1 MKLHFIIF
9 LFLINI
15 SFAQEYTLT
24 GKVYDFKSYKP
35 LDYATVKIADSNYV
49 TTCDANGEYI
59 LHLKS
64 GFYILIVSYIGY
76 FTDTGKVFID
86 RDNIT
91 RDFYLKTTD
100 LYTEEI
106 TVLGEDPA
114 YDIVKKAINYK
125 KKLRNDLFEYN
136 FTSYS
141 KFVIRSNISSIG
153 NDSVYKSVK
162 PQDKENIL
170 GLLESETITYFR
182 KPDQEKQIVVSK
194 RESAN
199 IVRGVAIPLIVNF
212 YDEYIEIDATKIPG
226 PLSDFAFDNYEYKL
240 IGTTSLDSNL
250 VYKIQVN
257 NTSNIYPQFWG
268 TIYILDSLFALVKID
283 LNTNQGAK
291 IPSIDNLRFIQKF
304 TPFSNSNKSYWMPT
318 DVQIFANGKVFG
330 LIKFQ
335 GEVFTVV
342 SNYKINQKA
351 PPGTFDEFYIK
362 VLPDANKKDST
373 YWEAKRL
380 IKTPEE
386 ERVANRIIFSNEQK
400 KEKDIS
406 LGLFTIN
413 FGKNLSLNWVEG
425 YKFNR
430 VEGHHFEAN
439 LDYSNNLSPFQSKCF
454 IAYGFSDSKIK
465 YSLNTSISFLK
476 DRKLSLGFGVF
487 QNLNV
492 MFKNPSFLSY
502 AENTAFALLF
512 KKDKYNYYYGNGYS
526 LSLGYKF
533 LPQFSLTL
541 KYSQEKQSTA
551 TKNTDY
557 SFLKQS
563 ELYPENPD
571 INDAFRRAIG
581 VIVKVDPNSF
591 RGIDWGT
598 GEVSWFKITNIPVLT
613 FGYEFAGK
621 DYLLNTFDN
630 RKYYAFFTGTLNP
643 FLFVRLNYRFG
654 GVLYSGTVP
663 YQSLAYFNTSV
674 HGFSSEYA
682 FLTMEY
688 NEFLGDKIYFGNI
701 ENNFGKILW
710 GNIPVLNNFDLIGFF
725 NFGRSFISDA
735 NLSLAK
741 YNSSLIT
748 DGVFAEAGL
757 GIGNIFDLFRINFG
771 WRLNNFNSGKNFKF
785 SLSLVNLNF

>member
-1 MKLHFIIF
+1 MRLSMVLF

-24 GKVYDFKSYKP
+24 GKVYDFRSNKT
-35 LDYATVKIADSNYV
+35 LEYATVKVADSNYV
-49 TTCDANGEYI
+49 TTCNANGEYI

-64 GFYILIVSYIGY
+64 GFYKLIVSYIGY
-76 FTDTGKVFID
+76 FSDTGKIFID
-86 RDNIT
+86 RDNIS
-91 RDFYLKTTD
+91 RDFFLKATD

-106 TVLGEDPA
+106 NVFGEDPA
-114 YDIVKKAINYK
+114 YEIVKKAIEYK
-125 KKLRNDLFEYN
+125 KKLHKDLFEYN
-136 FTSYS
+136 FTAYS
-141 KFVIRSNISSIG
+141 KFVIRSNISPIG

-162 PQDKENIL
+162 KQDKENIL

-182 KPDQEKQIVVSK
+182 KPDQEKQIVISK
-194 RESAN
+194 KETAN
-199 IVRGVAIPLIVNF
+199 IIRGVAIPLIVNF

-226 PLSDFAFDNYEYKL
+226 PLSDDAFDNYKYKL
-240 IGTTSLDSNL
+240 IGTTSIDSNI
-250 VYKIQVN
+250 VYKIQVDN
-257 NTSNIYPQFWG
+257 NSNIYPQFWG
-268 TIYILDSLFALVKID
+268 TIYIIDSLFALVKTD
-283 LNTNQGAK
+283 LNTNRGAK

-304 TPFSNSNKSYWMPT
+304 SPFSDSNKSYWMPT
-318 DVQIFANGKVFG
+318 DVQIYADGKVLG

-335 GEVFTVV
+335 GEVFTIV

-362 VLPDANKKDST
+362 VLPDANKRDSA
-373 YWEAKRL
+373 YWGAKRL
-380 IKTPEE
+380 IKTSDEE
-386 ERVANRIIFSNEQK
+386 KIADKIIYSNQQR
-400 KEKDIS
+400 KEKGIS

-439 LDYSNNLSPFQSKCF
+439 VSYSNNPNQFQSKASL
-454 IAYGFSDSKIK
+454 AYGFSDSKTK
-465 YSLNTSISFLK
+465 YTLNTTTFLLN
-476 DRKLSLGFGVF
+476 DRRLFFNIDIF
-487 QNLNV
+487 QNLRV
-492 MFKNPSFLSY
+492 MFKNPSFLSF

-526 LSLGYKF
+526 LAVGYKF
-533 LPQFSLTL
+533 IPQFSFIV

-557 SFLKQS
+557 SFLRQS
-563 ELYPENPD
+563 ELFPD
-571 INDAFRRAIG
+571 NSSINDAFRRTIG
-581 VIVKVDPNSF
+581 FVATIDPNSF

-598 GEVSWFKITNIPVLT
+598 GEISWFKLTNLPTFT
-613 FGYEFAGK
+613 FGYDFAGK

-630 RKYYAFFTGTLNP
+630 RKYYAYLTGTLNP
-643 FLFVRLNYRFG
+643 LLFLKVNYRIG
-654 GVLYSGTVP
+654 GVFYSGIVP

-682 FLTMEY
+682 FVTMEY
-688 NEFLGDKIYFGNI
+688 NEFLGDKIYYGNI

-710 GNIPVLNNFDLIGFF
+710 GNIPILRNFDLIGFF
-725 NFGRSFISDA
+725 NFGRSFISDE
-735 NLSLAK
+735 NLTLAK
-741 YNSSLIT
+741 NNLSLIT
-748 DGVFAEAGL
+748 DGIFAEAGF
-757 GIGNIFDLFRINFG
+757 GIGNIIDLFRINFG
-771 WRLNNFNSGKNFKF
+771 WRLNNFNNGKNFKF

>member
-1 MKLHFIIF
+1 MRLSFITF
-9 LFLINI
+9 LLLINI

-24 GKVYDFKSYKP
+24 GKVYDFKSNKT
-35 LDYATVKIADSNYV
+35 LEYATIKVADSNYV
-49 TTCDANGEYI
+49 TTCDINGEYI

-64 GFYILIVSYIGY
+64 GFYKLIVSYIGY
-76 FTDTGKVFID
+76 FTDTGKIFID
-86 RDNIT
+86 RNNIN

-100 LYTEEI
+100 LYTQEI
-106 TVLGEDPA
+106 NVLGEDPA
-114 YDIVKKAINYK
+114 YEIVKKAINYK
-125 KKLRNDLFEYN
+125 KRLHNDLLEYN
-136 FTSYS
+136 FTAYS
-141 KFVIRSNISSIG
+141 KFVIRSNISPIG
-153 NDSVYKSVK
+153 SDSAYKSVK
-162 PQDKENIL
+162 VQDKENIL

-182 KPDQEKQIVVSK
+182 KPDLEKQIVISK
-194 RESAN
+194 KETAN
-199 IVRGVAIPLIVNF
+199 IVKGVAIPLIVNF
-212 YDEYIEIDATKIPG
+212 YDEYIEIGETKIPG
-226 PLSDFAFDNYEYKL
+226 PLSDVAFDNYEYKL
-240 IGTTSLDSNL
+240 IGTTSLDSNV

-257 NTSNIYPQFWG
+257 NTSNTYPQFVG
-268 TIYILDSLFALVKID
+268 TIYIVDSLFALVKTD
-283 LNTNQGAK
+283 LTTNRGAR
-291 IPSIDNLRFIQKF
+291 IPSIDNLRFVQKF
-304 TPFSNSNKSYWMPT
+304 SPFFNSGKSYWMPT
-318 DVQIFANGKVFG
+318 DVQIYADGKMLG

-335 GEVFTVV
+335 GEVFTIV

-362 VLPDANKKDST
+362 VLPDANKKDSA

-386 ERVANRIIFSNEQK
+386 EKVASKIIYSSEQR
-400 KEKDIS
+400 KEKNIS

-439 LDYSNNLSPFQSKCF
+439 VSYSNNLSQFQSKGSL
-454 IAYGFSDSKIK
+454 AYGFSDSKAK
-465 YSLNTSISFLK
+465 YTLNTSAFFLN
-476 DRKLSLGFGVF
+476 DRRLFFNIDIF
-487 QNLNV
+487 QNLRV

-526 LSLGYKF
+526 LAFGYKF
-533 LPQFSLTL
+533 IPQLSLTV

-551 TKNTDY
+551 TKQTDY

-563 ELYPENPD
+563 ELFSDNPP
-571 INDAFRRAIG
+571 INDAFRRTVGFVAI
-581 VIVKVDPNSF
+581 IDPNSF

-598 GEVSWFKITNIPVLT
+598 GEVSWFKITNLPTLT
-613 FGYEFAGK
+613 FGYDFAGK

-630 RKYYAFFTGTLNP
+630 RKFYAYLTGTLNP
-643 FLFVRLNYRFG
+643 FLFVKLNYRFG
-654 GVLYSGTVP
+654 GVFYSGTVP

-682 FLTMEY
+682 FVTMEY
-688 NEFLGDKIYFGNI
+688 NEFLGDRIYYGNI

-710 GNIPVLNNFDLIGFF
+710 GNIPILRNFDLIGFL
-725 NFGRSFISDA
+725 NLGRSFISEE
-735 NLSLAK
+735 NLMLAK
-741 YNSSLIT
+741 NNSSLIT
-748 DGVFAEAGL
+748 NGIFVETGF
-757 GIGNIFDLFRINFG
+757 GIGNILDLFRINFG